1 MMKKES
7 VLLTRPTEVDV
18 TQVLELVGKIES
30 ASIVT
35 QSRREYKLVLKLLI
49 TAYAKTGKLPL
60 DHEVELD
67 WSEDSDLVALL
78 KRLKLMPEP
87 GCGLAHDAFDG
98 LLVDLTIQNICK
110 QGFIFEII
118 EIKKHQT
125 EGKQEDNKAVSSMTS
140 VAEGQ
145 VEGGLTWL

>member
-30 ASIVT
+30 VGIVPHN
-35 QSRREYKLVLKLLI
+35 RREYKLVLKLLI

-60 DHEVELD
+60 DYEVELD

-125 EGKQEDNKAVSSMTS
+125 EGKQEEKTGVSAMITVS
-140 VAEGQ
+140 ARQ